1 MHKKREGLFLPFC
14 LCKLH
19 VLSKLR
25 RFLWWFCTND
35 VKLVMTKWRN
45 DEMTFWKTG
54 VRVKEIVYINIYIY
68 IYYFFEGF
76 SPKSEVENVISSF
89 RHFVINTPPCHTSS
103 ATLPM
108 GLAWVVGRWGYGP
121 RWSEF
126 FHPRY
131 PFAKHSNYPFAPWWR
146 PVSKRVMTK
155 WRNDVFTFP
164 LRSLF
169 SNAIY
174 L

>member
-1 MHKKREGLFLPFC
+1 MCWVSYDDFMV
-14 LCKLH
+14 
-19 VLSKLR
+19 VLYK
-25 RFLWWFCTND
+25 WCQTCND
-35 VKLVMTKWRN
+35 VMTKWRN
-45 DEMTFWKTG
+45 DVWETG
-54 VRVKEIVYINIYIY
+54 VRVKEIVYIFIYTISLKD
-68 IYYFFEGF
+68 F
-76 SPKSEVENVISSF
+76 SPKSEVENVISSL

>member
-1 MHKKREGLFLPFC
+1 MV
-14 LCKLH
+14 
-19 VLSKLR
+19 VLYK
-25 RFLWWFCTND
+25 WCQTCND
-35 VKLVMTKWRN
+35 VMTKWRN
-45 DEMTFWKTG
+45 DVLENG
-54 VRVKEIVYINIYIY
+54 CSGQRNSIYIF
-68 IYYFFEGF
+68 IYTISLKDF
-76 SPKSEVENVISSF
+76 SPKSEVENVISSL

-108 GLAWVVGRWGYGP
+108 GLAWVVGRGGYGP

-146 PVSKRVMTK
+146 PVSKRRNDEMTK